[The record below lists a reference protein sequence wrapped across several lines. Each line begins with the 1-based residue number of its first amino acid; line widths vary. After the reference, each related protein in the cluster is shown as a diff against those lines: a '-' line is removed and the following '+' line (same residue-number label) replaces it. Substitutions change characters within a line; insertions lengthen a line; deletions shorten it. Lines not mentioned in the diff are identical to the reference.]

1 MSTECILLD
10 FDGTFTR
17 VDDEAAPFLRGFRE
31 GLALHVGAERA
42 ARFDDVVKAVLAD
55 PDHHGWENEGRI
67 VAPAHADPYI
77 MATTVGQLLLSE
89 AGISSRTERTEILQ
103 GLYATNYP
111 KSDIVF
117 RHDARRV
124 VEAVLRTGKPVYVV
138 TNSKTEHVAAKIRQ
152 LDPAGGEHLVIRG
165 DARKFV
171 ITEPA
176 EITDEDWARR
186 WTRVPETLNVSGLG
200 RPVHLR
206 RGHYFEA
213 LRKILDEQG
222 LEPEQAIVC
231 GDIWELDLA
240 LPAALGFRVH
250 LVARPGTPEHEK
262 RAVRSTAFGSVSIEL
277 GGLLEQLDIIG

>member
-17 VDDEAAPFLRGFRE
+17 VDDEAAPFLRGFKE
-31 GLALHVGAERA
+31 GLAEHVGAERA

-55 PDHHGWENEGRI
+55 PDHYGWENDGKI
-67 VAPAHADPYI
+67 VAPAHSDPYI
-77 MATTVGQLLLSE
+77 MATTVGQVMLAE
-89 AGISSRTERTEILQ
+89 AGVTERKARTDILQ

-111 KSDIVF
+111 KSDVVF
-117 RHDARRV
+117 RNDARRV
-124 VEAVLRTGKPVYVV
+124 VEAVLATGKPVYVV
-138 TNSKTEHVAAKIRQ
+138 TNSKTEHVTAKIQ
-152 LDPAGGEHLVIRG
+152 KLAPAGGEHLVIRG

-171 ITEPA
+171 IADPTPV
-176 EITDEDWARR
+176 TDEEWSAR
-186 WTRVPETLNVSGLG
+186 WSHVPETLTVSGLG
-200 RPVHLR
+200 RPVYLR
-206 RGHYFEA
+206 RGHYFDV
-213 LRKILDEQG
+213 LKKILDEQG
-222 LEPEQAIVC
+222 LSPEQAIVC

-262 RAVRSTAFGSVSIEL
+262 RAVRSTSFGSVSTEL